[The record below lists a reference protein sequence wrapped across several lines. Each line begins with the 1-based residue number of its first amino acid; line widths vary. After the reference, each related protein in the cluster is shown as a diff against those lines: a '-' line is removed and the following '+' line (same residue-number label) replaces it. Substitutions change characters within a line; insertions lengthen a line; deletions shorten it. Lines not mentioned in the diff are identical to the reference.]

1 MSKWIRKGLQLI
13 SLSTKQQPSHYSS
26 IDKCEREKIYPNT
39 PSFIYEIKVTKN
51 WRDMFG
57 LNTYC
62 VNLIVY
68 YFFLGKSITN
78 KKLLKDTDVAPILII
93 ITAYNGL

>member
-1 MSKWIRKGLQLI
+1 
-13 SLSTKQQPSHYSS
+13 
-26 IDKCEREKIYPNT
+26 
-39 PSFIYEIKVTKN
+39 
-51 WRDMFG
+51 MFG

-68 YFFLGKSITN
+68 HFFLGKSITN

-93 ITAYNGL
+93 ITAYNGLEFFLMLLLALHSIWRHER